1 MHMRGHERDVTS
13 DHVSELITVISAVET
28 FLGGYLKANPGHS
41 LATVLCQTLQARLQ
55 VMEGDL
61 DDLEPLT
68 YVFYA
73 TTKLKRTD
81 QPSDANSQAPGHPI
95 LDAALEA
102 KRAPKISGT

>member
-1 MHMRGHERDVTS
+1 VHMRGHERDVTS

-61 DDLEPLT
+61 DDLEHLT

-73 TTKLKRTD
+73 T
-81 QPSDANSQAPGHPI
+81 I
-95 LDAALEA
+95 LYTALDKTFFFDLSEPEWGSPMTETA
-102 KRAPKISGT
+102 WNV